1 MICLDRS
8 SRHSEM
14 SDHVK
19 LVASKKDEVVFF
31 ILNKN
36 RKTYANV
43 LNMCKLR
50 CSVLVIKGKNQS

>member
-1 MICLDRS
+1 
-8 SRHSEM
+8 M

-50 CSVLVIKGKNQS
+50 CSVLVIQGKNQS